1 MDMLQQVTGE
11 KNSKSVMNR
20 LDVFGV
26 RPLHVAV
33 FRGHFFFLPFLL
45 GFIEYEDFDATFG
58 SESLTATRLAE
69 ITNCSFEMKMSLI
82 FVREQLEV
90 QHFYRLDPSEYEQF
104 TGYRKVYQKF
114 KNKRSGGSFMKA
126 LGKHNI
132 NQPFPNTPP
141 HFTPLYV
148 AVLTDNVEAVKLLL
162 AKGANVH
169 HYISNGDYNLLHA
182 AARHDRYRIIPLLI
196 KAGASLTERN
206 PSQRTPFCIA
216 ARWGHLASMK
226 AISNSQKFNL
236 ATSNGNLALFC
247 AAQEGQF
254 HVIPTLVHLGCDM
267 EYRVKPFNQT
277 PLHVSVIHNHSGVVR
292 TLLALGAEPS
302 PLDAVKNT
310 PLHIAAINGSSD
322 VIKPLLEFGS
332 SLYNVNSLLLT
343 PPEEAVLNNEFGF
356 LRAAM
361 DHHGYDVNTQDQ
373 FGYTLLHTMI
383 MLRHSVSDQV
393 LEKLVQT
400 DCDSNAPIEEDLFAI
415 HWATQ
420 YYPSVQ
426 VLKKLVGMG
435 CDLNAPM
442 EEGLLPIHF
451 ATQHNDTE
459 AIRAFVELG
468 SDVDVPTLSEKRR
481 HPIHIAAGLNCVE
494 AIEVLTELGCD
505 IEAQQSTKLK
515 LRPLHL
521 TVLHRSQEAFR
532 KLMEKGADIHSKISN
547 GMTAIFFAVLQNA
560 FEMIKVL
567 VQNGSKI
574 DDTYDLLSDSAT
586 MFMRS
591 ALSASS
597 SQLLITPLIFA
608 IICRRRKCVVE
619 LLELGAS
626 TADTFLQL
634 SSLQIAAQRGQHEIA
649 GDLIDHGANVNR
661 SREGDGFTPLHFA
674 IMENHIRVVRVL
686 VTKGC
691 DVTKPTFRN
700 SNPDLTP
707 LQLASLMCRSAIVR
721 MIGQHVPDINQ
732 LTEEGLSPLHL
743 ALLNPT
749 IRTSTKVGEVT
760 FPAVSE
766 EDTDCYEE
774 ERARTVDILMKMEG
788 IELSLTDVED
798 ITPLDIA
805 VQKKL
810 KDIVFSLVEAW
821 GLRGETK
828 KTIDQLQARIDYL
841 EGVRQTEPEKHTTP
855 STHLD
860 PIIAAMQEEINQLRA
875 VVDDLRG
882 NQPDKQGKLSSF
894 YVTTTIHSTCILRTY
909 RRMYIHIIYDT
920 CIHIYIML
928 YATAC
933 VVHTTYVHTLRDACN
948 MYATYML
955 HVHVL

>member
-11 KNSKSVMNR
+11 KNSKSLMNR

-33 FRGHFFFLPFLL
+33 FRGHYHLLPILVR
-45 GFIEYEDFDATFG
+45 FIEYEDFDATFG
-58 SESLTATRLAE
+58 SESLTATHLAE
-69 ITNCSFEMKMSLI
+69 ITNNTTTKMFLE
-82 FVREQLEV
+82 RTKELLEV
-90 QHFYRLDPSEYEQF
+90 QNFYRLDPSEDKRF

-114 KNKRSGGSFMKA
+114 RNKRSGGSFMKA

-132 NQPFPNTPP
+132 SQSFPNTPP

-182 AARHDRYRIIPLLI
+182 AARHNRYRIIPLLI
-196 KAGASLTERN
+196 QAGASLTERN

-226 AISNSQKFNL
+226 AISSSKKFNL
-236 ATSNGNLALFC
+236 ASSNGNVALFC
-247 AAQEGQF
+247 AAHEGQF

-267 EYRVKPFNQT
+267 EYRVEPFNQT

-310 PLHIAAINGSSD
+310 PLHIAAANGSSD

-332 SLYNVNSLLLT
+332 SLYNVNRLLLT

-361 DHHGYDVNTQDQ
+361 DHHGYDVNAQDQ

-383 MLRHSVSDQV
+383 MLRHTISDHYVQV
-393 LEKLVQT
+393 LEELIRI
-400 DCDSNAPIEEDLFAI
+400 DGDLNAPMEEDLLTTQLA
-415 HWATQ
+415 AQ
-420 YYPSVQ
+420 YYPSVK
-426 VLKKLVGMG
+426 VLKKLVQMG

-442 EEGLLPIHF
+442 EDGLLPIHF
-451 ATQHNDTE
+451 ATQHNDAE
-459 AIRAFVELG
+459 AVRALVELG
-468 SDVDVPTLSEKRR
+468 SDVDVPTLSEYKRN
-481 HPIHIAAGLNCVE
+481 PIHIAAGLNCVE
-494 AIEVLTELGCD
+494 AIEVLIELGCD

-521 TVLHRSQEAFR
+521 TILHRSQEAFR
-532 KLMEKGADIHSKISN
+532 KLMEKGADIHSEMSN
-547 GMTAIFFAVLQNA
+547 GMTAIFFAIQQNA
-560 FEMIKVL
+560 FDMIKVL
-567 VQNGSKI
+567 VQKGSKI
-574 DDTYDLLSDSAT
+574 DDTYDLVSSESAK
-586 MFMRS
+586 MF
-591 ALSASS
+591 LESASS
-597 SQLLITPLIFA
+597 NYSPALPSQLLITPLNIA
-608 IICRRRKCVVE
+608 IICNHRRCVVE

-634 SSLQIAAQRGQHEIA
+634 SSLQLAAQQGLHEIA

-674 IMENHIRVVRVL
+674 IMGNHIRVVRVL

-707 LQLASLMCRSAIVR
+707 LQLASLMCRSAIIR
-721 MIGQHVPDINQ
+721 MISQRVPDINQ

-749 IRTSTKVGEVT
+749 IRTNTKDGEVT

-766 EDTDCYEE
+766 EDMERYEE
-774 ERARTVDILMKMEG
+774 ERARTVDILMKIEG
-788 IELSLTDVED
+788 IKLSVTDTED

-841 EGVRQTEPEKHTTP
+841 EGVRQTEPEKHAMP
-855 STHLD
+855 SNQQVL
-860 PIIAAMQEEINQLRA
+860 IIAAMQEEINQLRA

-882 NQPDKQGKLSSF
+882 NQPAKQGKLNNF
-894 YVTTTIHSTCILRTY
+894 HVTTTIHSTGILRTDVCTSY
-909 RRMYIHIIYDT
+909 TIHAYIHHAVCY
-920 CIHIYIML
+920 
-928 YATAC
+928 
-933 VVHTTYVHTLRDACN
+933 
-948 MYATYML
+948 
-955 HVHVL
+955 

>member
-1 MDMLQQVTGE
+1 MLQQVTGE
-11 KNSKSVMNR
+11 KNSKSLMNR

-33 FRGHFFFLPFLL
+33 FRGHFLLLPFLV

-58 SESLTATRLAE
+58 SESLTATHLAE
-69 ITNCSFEMKMSLI
+69 ITNNTAMKMFLTCTK
-82 FVREQLEV
+82 ELLEV
-90 QHFYRLDPSEYEQF
+90 QNFYRLDPSEDKRF

-148 AVLTDNVEAVKLLL
+148 AVLADNVEAVKLLL

-196 KAGASLTERN
+196 AAGASLTEQN

-226 AISNSQKFNL
+226 AISSSQKFNL
-236 ATSNGNLALFC
+236 ATSNGHVALFC
-247 AAQEGQF
+247 AAHEGQF

-267 EYRVKPFNQT
+267 EYRADPFNQT
-277 PLHVSVIHNHSGVVR
+277 PLHVSVVHNHSGVVR

-310 PLHIAAINGSSD
+310 PLHIAAANGSSD

-343 PPEEAVLNNEFGF
+343 PPEEAVSKDEFGF

-361 DHHGYDVNTQDQ
+361 DHHGYDVNAQDQ
-373 FGYTLLHTMI
+373 FGHTLLHSMI
-383 MLRHSVSDQV
+383 VLRHTISDLNVKVSEERV
-393 LEKLVQT
+393 RM
-400 DCDSNAPIEEDLFAI
+400 DCDSNAPMEEDLLTAQL
-415 HWATQ
+415 AAQ

-426 VLKKLVGMG
+426 VLKKLVRMG
-435 CDLNAPM
+435 CDLNAPI

-451 ATQHNDTE
+451 AVQHDDAE

-468 SDVDVPTLSEKRR
+468 SGVDVPTLSEKKR

-494 AIEVLTELGCD
+494 AIEVLTELGCN

-521 TVLHRSQEAFR
+521 AILHRSREAFR
-532 KLMEKGADIHSKISN
+532 KLMEKGADIHSKTSN
-547 GMTAIFFAVLQNA
+547 GMTAIFFAIQQDA
-560 FEMIKVL
+560 FDMIKVL

-574 DDTYDLLSDSAT
+574 DDTYNMVTCESAR
-586 MFMRS
+586 MFLEP
-591 ALSASS
+591 ALSNCPLVTP
-597 SQLLITPLIFA
+597 SQLLITPLSFA
-608 IICRRRKCVVE
+608 IICNHRRCVVE
-619 LLELGAS
+619 LLEVGAS

-634 SSLQIAAQRGQHEIA
+634 SSLQLASQQGLHEIA
-649 GDLIDHGANVNR
+649 SDLIDHGANVNR

-674 IMENHIRVVRVL
+674 IMGNHIPIVRIL
-686 VTKGC
+686 ITKGC
-691 DVTKPTFRN
+691 DVTKPTFRKN
-700 SNPDLTP
+700 NPDLTP

-721 MIGQHVPDINQ
+721 MISQHVPDINH

-749 IRTSTKVGEVT
+749 IRTNTKDGEVT

-766 EDTDCYEE
+766 EDMERYEE
-774 ERARTVDILMKMEG
+774 ERARTVDILMKIAG
-788 IELSLTDVED
+788 IKLSITDVED

-841 EGVRQTEPEKHTTP
+841 EGVRPTEPGRHTTP
-855 STHLD
+855 SNQQAL
-860 PIIAAMQEEINQLRA
+860 IIAAMQEEINQLRA
-875 VVDDLRG
+875 DVNDLRG
-882 NQPDKQGKLSSF
+882 NQPDKRGKLNSCVKCHNNHTLNMHTA
-894 YVTTTIHSTCILRTY
+894 YRRTY
-909 RRMYIHIIYDT
+909 VHAHHTRCMHT
-920 CIHIYIML
+920 CIML
-928 YATAC
+928 YATTC
-933 VVHTTYVHTLRDACN
+933 IVHVCTYVA
-948 MYATYML
+948 
-955 HVHVL
+955 